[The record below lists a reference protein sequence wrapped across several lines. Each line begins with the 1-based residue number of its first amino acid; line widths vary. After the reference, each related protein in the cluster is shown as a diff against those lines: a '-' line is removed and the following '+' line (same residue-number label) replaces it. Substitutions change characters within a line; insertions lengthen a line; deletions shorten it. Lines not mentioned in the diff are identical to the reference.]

1 MPTETDPMLAQL
13 AQLQSLPTPFEGLFD
28 GRERLFWLYLLGSA
42 LIALVL
48 MLAAG
53 NWPSRARIRA
63 YWLSRDA
70 RLDALYFLV
79 AWGLRTAL
87 IIPLVLSVQTVA
99 VWVLHALNATF
110 EPPFLAWAYRDIVL
124 AYTLALFLL
133 SDFTRYWL
141 HRLMHRS
148 RWLWPFHRVHHAA
161 KVLTPLL
168 VYRIHPLES
177 LLFALRH
184 AAVAGAVTGV
194 FIFLFGARLDLF
206 TIFGE
211 NLFIVALFAFTANL
225 RHSHVRLSYGRWL
238 EHILVS
244 PAQHQIHHDR
254 RHLNTNFGSCL
265 ALWDWMFGTL
275 KLPLE
280 TQGAPD
286 YGIGPRGTRY
296 SSVSALLLEPFRDL
310 GRLIRRS

>member
-1 MPTETDPMLAQL
+1 MERALNAMPAVP
-13 AQLQSLPTPFEGLFD
+13 LPFDGLFS
-28 GRERLFWLYLLGSA
+28 GTERIFWLYLLTSA
-42 LIALVL
+42 AIALVL

-53 NWPSRARIRA
+53 SWPTRARLRA
-63 YWLSRDA
+63 YWLSPDS

-87 IIPLVLSVQTVA
+87 IVPLVLSVQTVA
-99 VWVLHALNATF
+99 VWVMHGLNAF
-110 EPPFLAWAYRDIVL
+110 YDPPFLAWRYRSIVL
-124 AYTLALFLL
+124 AYTVALFLL
-133 SDFTRYWL
+133 SDLSRYWL

-161 KVLTPLL
+161 EVLTPLL

-184 AAVAGAVTGV
+184 AVVAGAVTGV
-194 FIFLFGARLDLF
+194 FIFIFGARLDLY

-254 RHLNTNFGSCL
+254 RYLQSNFGSCL
-265 ALWDWMFGTL
+265 AVWDWMFGTL
-275 KLPLE
+275 RLPAQ

-286 YGIGPRGTRY
+286 FGIGPRGVRY
-296 SSVSALLLEPFRDL
+296 SSVAALLMEPLRDIKQML
-310 GRLIRRS
+310 RRI

>member
-1 MPTETDPMLAQL
+1 MLDAL
-13 AQLQSLPTPFEGLFD
+13 SHLPTPLESLTD
-28 GRERLFWLYLLGSA
+28 GRDRLFWLYLAGSA
-42 LIALVL
+42 AIALTLVV
-48 MLAAG
+48 ATAK
-53 NWPSRARIRA
+53 WPTRARLRA

-70 RLDALYFLV
+70 RLDATYFLV
-79 AWGLRTAL
+79 AWAMRTAL
-87 IIPLVLSVQTVA
+87 ILPLVLSVQTVA
-99 VWVLHALNATF
+99 LWTLQALTAML

-133 SDFTRYWL
+133 SDLSRYWL

-161 KVLTPLL
+161 EVLTPLL

-177 LLFALRH
+177 LAFALRH
-184 AAVAGAVTGV
+184 AVVAGGVTGT
-194 FIFLFGARLDLF
+194 FIFLFGARLDLL

-238 EHILVS
+238 EHVLVS

-254 RHLNTNFGSCL
+254 RYLNTNFGSCL
-265 ALWDWMFGTL
+265 AIWDWMFGTL
-275 KLPLE
+275 RLPHDTPE
-280 TQGAPD
+280 APT
-286 YGIGPRGTRY
+286 YGIGPRGARY
-296 SSVSALLLEPFRDL
+296 ATVPALLAEPFRDL
-310 GRLIRRS
+310 SRMIRRPRA